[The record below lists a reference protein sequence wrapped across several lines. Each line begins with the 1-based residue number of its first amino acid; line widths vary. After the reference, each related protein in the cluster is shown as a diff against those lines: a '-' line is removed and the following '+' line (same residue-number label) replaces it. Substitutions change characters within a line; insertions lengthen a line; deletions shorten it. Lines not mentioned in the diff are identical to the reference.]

1 MLYGNMPVFIKRYKT
16 ISLNQFMYTVT
27 IPNWNS
33 IGVIPPI
40 DEQQPTSAER
50 SPYLVSLTDFV
61 RRFGNTQERISV
73 LNGFLRYREALHS
86 VGLVSG
92 FQWLDG
98 SFLEHVELLESRHPN
113 DIDVVTFFE
122 LPIGKTQLDLH
133 SQSPNLFPATRSAQQ
148 SLKSTYHVDAYLEY
162 LGKAPDRLV
171 RQSSYWYSMWSHRRN
186 QSWKGYIQIDLS
198 PIEDSTALAE
208 LTNFSVGSTHP

>member
-1 MLYGNMPVFIKRYKT
+1 
-16 ISLNQFMYTVT
+16 MYTVT

-50 SPYLVSLTDFV
+50 SPYLVSLIDFV

-73 LNGFLRYREALHS
+73 LNGFLKYREALHS

-113 DIDVVTFFE
+113 DIDVVTFYE
-122 LPIGKTQLDLH
+122 LPIGKTQLNLQ
-133 SQSPNLFPATRSAQQ
+133 SQAPALFPATRSGQQ

-162 LGKAPDRLV
+162 LGKSPARLV
-171 RQSSYWYSMWSHRRN
+171 R
-186 QSWKGYIQIDLS
+186 
-198 PIEDSTALAE
+198 
-208 LTNFSVGSTHP
+208 

>member
-1 MLYGNMPVFIKRYKT
+1 
-16 ISLNQFMYTVT
+16 MYTVT

-40 DEQQPTSAER
+40 DEQQPTSVER

-61 RRFGNTQERISV
+61 LRFGNTQERVSV
-73 LNGFLRYREALHS
+73 LNGFLRYRAELHA

-98 SFLEHVELLESRHPN
+98 SFLEHVELLELRHPN
-113 DIDVVTFFE
+113 DIDVVTFYE
-122 LPIGKTQLDLH
+122 LPIGKTQLDLQI
-133 SQSPNLFPATRSAQQ
+133 QSPALFPATRSAQQ
-148 SLKSTYHVDAYLEY
+148 SLKSIYHVDAYLEY
-162 LGKAPDRLV
+162 LGKAPARLV

-186 QSWKGYIQIDLS
+186 QSWKGYIQIDLA
-198 PIEDSTALAE
+198 PIEDSAALTA
-208 LTNFSVGSTHP
+208 LTNFSVGSIHT